1 MDEEIFFIFVT
12 SSSSGLKSIKLLK
25 LSPIIWMGSFII
37 PNANT
42 IATIWSKY
50 GDIKANGVCVKNEDK
65 KNASDTPTLEN
76 TYSGKYPVWTYEHMY
91 TKGTPNETTQ
101 KFLDYI
107 MSDEYGKKMESL
119 GYGVSSK
126 MQVKEH

>member
-1 MDEEIFFIFVT
+1 MDR
-12 SSSSGLKSIKLLK
+12 
-25 LSPIIWMGSFII
+25 
-37 PNANT
+37 
-42 IATIWSKY
+42 
-50 GDIKANGVCVKNEDK
+50 
-65 KNASDTPTLEN
+65 
-76 TYSGKYPVWTYEHMY
+76 
-91 TKGTPNETTQ
+91 KGTPNETTQ

>member
-1 MDEEIFFIFVT
+1 MAE
-12 SSSSGLKSIKLLK
+12 
-25 LSPIIWMGSFII
+25 P
-37 PNANT
+37 
-42 IATIWSKY
+42 
-50 GDIKANGVCVKNEDK
+50 KANGVAIRS
-65 KNASDTPTLEN
+65 ASPHVLREPTINISVPTLEN

>member
-50 GDIKANGVCVKNEDK
+50 GDTKANGVCVKNEDK

-76 TYSGKYPVWTYEHMY
+76 TSIFHP
-91 TKGTPNETTQ
+91 
-101 KFLDYI
+101 
-107 MSDEYGKKMESL
+107 
-119 GYGVSSK
+119 
-126 MQVKEH
+126 